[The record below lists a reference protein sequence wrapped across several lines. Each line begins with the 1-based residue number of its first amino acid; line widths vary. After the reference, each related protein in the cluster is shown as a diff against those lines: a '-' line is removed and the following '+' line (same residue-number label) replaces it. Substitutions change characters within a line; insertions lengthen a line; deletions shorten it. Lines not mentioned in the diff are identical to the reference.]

1 MSTPQVVVA
10 MDWGGT
16 WTRTA
21 VIDRQGEILW
31 HAREPNPQNG
41 TKEEYLSNAEK
52 LLSNAIQQAGGPV
65 AGIGA
70 AVAGPVEPTTG
81 TFFQPP
87 NLMVLDGISF
97 KALWEKAF
105 QVPVWVGNDANLAAL
120 GEHYFGAGKESADK
134 GRPVKTLFYVT
145 VSTGVGGGVVDKG
158 SVFLG
163 ANGLTAEI
171 GHTLVDTTVDALQC
185 QCGARG
191 CLEAMASGTGIE
203 RIAKQKLASGGFPD
217 SALAALDAGLVDS
230 EAVFDAAEKKDSLA
244 LSILEGAVSA
254 LAVGLTNVVHLFNPD
269 MIVLGGGVT
278 DGLVKLDLLP
288 EIDRQIHGRAM
299 SELHKE
305 FQLTSARLGDSVGLA
320 GAAALVWDQLGVE
333 R

>member
-31 HAREPNPQNG
+31 QARKPNPQNG

-203 RIAKQKLASGGFPD
+203 RIAKQQLASGGFPD

-230 EAVFDAAEKKDSLA
+230 EAVFDAAEKNDSLA

-288 EIDRQIHGRAM
+288 EIDRQIHDRAM